1 MVLGRMFSE
10 ALNVILDGQEEIKE
24 EKSVTIDEKN
34 HQVSVRIPRRLAIK
48 KNINKDTDVEIVFNP
63 SPETIER
70 AKKSGFIIFPKE
82 VNDEK

>member
-1 MVLGRMFSE
+1 MFSE